1 MFVVVIRNQLW
12 AQEGEHLNNV
22 VSQPWVLLQWLRDE
36 SPEIALDAFSS
47 FLKRVRVVLL
57 V

>member
-47 FLKRVRVVLL
+47 FFKRVRVVLL